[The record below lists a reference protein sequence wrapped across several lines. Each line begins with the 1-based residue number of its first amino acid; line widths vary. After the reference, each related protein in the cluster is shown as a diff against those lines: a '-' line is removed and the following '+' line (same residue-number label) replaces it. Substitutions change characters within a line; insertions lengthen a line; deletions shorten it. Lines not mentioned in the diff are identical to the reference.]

1 MGRQFWAVHV
11 GPVCSVSVLTKG
23 RRRRLG
29 SRGEGPAV
37 TEAEIGILAGPAT
50 HAQLCSTVLNPMD
63 CSPPG
68 FSVLGILPGKSTG
81 MDCHFLLQGIFP
93 VVHLKNM
100 FLISSLI
107 FFAALGL
114 CYCAWALSLQWAGL
128 TAVAFL
134 VAEHTLYERGLSRCG
149 ARA

>member
-1 MGRQFWAVHV
+1 MGRQFWTVHV
-11 GPVCSVSVLTKG
+11 GPVCNVSVLTKG

-29 SRGEGPAV
+29 SRGGEGAAV
-37 TEAEIGILAGPAT
+37 SEAEIGILAGRCPGM
-50 HAQLCSTVLNPMD
+50 HAQLCLTLLNPMD

-81 MDCHFLLQGIFP
+81 VGCHFLRQGLFP

-100 FLISSLI
+100 FLINSLS
-107 FFAALGL
+107 F
-114 CYCAWALSLQWAGL
+114 CCAWALLLQWASL

-134 VAEHTLYERGLSRCG
+134 VAEHTL
-149 ARA
+149 